1 MVLVISAALLGAAL
15 FILFKGFER
24 WQVPLLP
31 AIVVNYVTAFLF
43 GLAYSRPWEIRDISP
58 LWLPAALQGLLFIG
72 LFLLMGRSSQ
82 RLGIAPTAVASK
94 MSLALTVMITVFLF
108 HEHPGPWT
116 WVGIALAVIGVT
128 LSGMGK
134 SLRDRSLWWLLPV
147 IFVAC
152 AVSDSLL
159 NAIQIT
165 RVTALT
171 EAAFPTMI
179 FGFSALF
186 GICWIAWRRD
196 LRMLWRPRVWIC
208 GTGMGVI
215 NYASILFVV
224 KALARSG
231 MPASSVFALMNI
243 GTILFGTAAAMFLFK
258 ERPTSLQWSGI
269 VLSVVALIILLMS
282 AT

>member
-1 MVLVISAALLGAAL
+1 MALVIIAALLGATL

-24 WQVPLLP
+24 WRVPLLP
-31 AIVVNYVTAFLF
+31 AIVVNYITAFLF
-43 GLAYSRPWEIRDISP
+43 GLAYSRPWKVHDLSP
-58 LWLPAALQGLLFIG
+58 LWLPATLQGLLFIG

-94 MSLALTVMITVFLF
+94 MSLALTVMITVLLF

-128 LSGMGK
+128 LSGIGK
-134 SLRDRSLWWLLPV
+134 GLRDPSLWWLLPV

-165 RVTALT
+165 SVTALT

-179 FGFSALF
+179 FGSSAFF
-186 GICWIAWRRD
+186 GSCWIAWRKEFRT
-196 LRMLWRPRVWIC
+196 LGQRRVWIG
-208 GTGMGVI
+208 GTLMGIV

-224 KALARSG
+224 KALAHGG
-231 MPASSVFALMNI
+231 MSASSVFALLNI
-243 GTILFGTAAAMFLFK
+243 GTILFGTAAAMLLFK
-258 ERPTSLQWSGI
+258 ERPTTLQWIGI
-269 VLSVVALIILLMS
+269 VLSVVALIVLLS
-282 AT
+282 SLA